1 MAGLFLPG
9 FFLAGFLVKQRVLV
23 LGSEHFVGTR
33 VLQALS
39 ASDWATPVPFPGPPA
54 SFSETHLKDIHSVF
68 NGTMGRP
75 DAILSQAQALYGALE
90 RIGSAARVVH
100 LSSMT
105 VYGTR
110 TGEVVE
116 TAALR
121 PDLGAYGAAQ
131 VKAESLAARYS
142 RSVILRPG
150 CEYGPDCPQWSER
163 IAHLLCSHRLGDLG
177 AAGDG
182 VCNLLFVDDL
192 LEAILKSLKAP
203 DIDGACFNLAMRSPP
218 TWNEYFIRFA
228 RALGAVPVSR
238 IGARR
243 LKIEARLAAPPL
255 KILEMMGRRMG
266 FARAISP
273 AITPS
278 LLNLCGQNITL
289 SSGKAEEALELVWT
303 PLPEGLRCAA
313 TAFNGI

>member
-1 MAGLFLPG
+1 M
-9 FFLAGFLVKQRVLV
+9 
-23 LGSEHFVGTR
+23 LGTGHFVAR
-33 VLQALS
+33 AVLQALS
-39 ASDWATPVPFPGPPA
+39 ASDWATPVPFSGPPD
-54 SFSETHLKDIHSVF
+54 SLSEAHLAGIHLVF
-68 NGTMGRP
+68 NGAMGRP
-75 DAILSQAQALYGALE
+75 EAIVGHAQALYRVLE
-90 RIGSAARVVH
+90 RSGGPRAVH

-105 VYGTR
+105 VYGTY
-110 TGEVVE
+110 TGEVGE

-131 VKAESLAARYS
+131 VKAESLAAGYS

-150 CEYGPDCPQWSER
+150 CEYGPDCPQWSQR
-163 IAHLLCSHRLGDLG
+163 IAHLLYSHRLGDLG

-192 LEAILKSLKAP
+192 VEAILKSLRAP
-203 DIDGACFNLAMRSPP
+203 GIDGECFNLAMRSPP

-255 KILEMMGRRMG
+255 KLLEMAQRRLGRSG
-266 FARAISP
+266 AIPP

-289 SSGKAEEALELVWT
+289 LSGKAEETLGLAWT
-303 PLPEGLRCAA
+303 PLREGLQRAAAA
-313 TAFNGI
+313 TSPNGLVEG

>member
-1 MAGLFLPG
+1 MAGFS
-9 FFLAGFLVKQRVLV
+9 VKQRVLV
-23 LGSEHFVGTR
+23 LGSEHFVAAK

-39 ASDWATPVPFPGPPA
+39 ASDWATPVPFPGPPDTLT
-54 SFSETHLKDIHSVF
+54 ETHLAGIHSVF
-68 NGTMGRP
+68 NGTLGRP
-75 DAILSQAQALYGALE
+75 QAIQAHAHALYGALE
-90 RIGSAARVVH
+90 RAGSGARAVH

-110 TGEVVE
+110 SGEVVE
-116 TAALR
+116 TVALR
-121 PDLGAYGAAQ
+121 SDLGAYGAAQ
-131 VKAESLAARYS
+131 ITAESRAARYP

-150 CEYGPDCPQWSER
+150 CEYGPACPQWSER
-163 IAHLLCSHRLGDLG
+163 IAQLLCSHRLGDLG

-192 LEAILKSLKAP
+192 VEAILKSLKAP
-203 DIDGACFNLAMRSPP
+203 GIEGACFNLAMRAPP
-218 TWNEYFIRFA
+218 TWNEYFTRFA

-243 LKIEARLAAPPL
+243 LKIEAGLAAPPL
-255 KILEMMGRRMG
+255 KILEMMGRRLG
-266 FARAISP
+266 FARAIPP

-289 SSGKAEEALELVWT
+289 VSQKAEEALELSWT
-303 PLPEGLRCAA
+303 PFPEGLRRAA
-313 TAFNGI
+313 AAFKGKEAAELVDG